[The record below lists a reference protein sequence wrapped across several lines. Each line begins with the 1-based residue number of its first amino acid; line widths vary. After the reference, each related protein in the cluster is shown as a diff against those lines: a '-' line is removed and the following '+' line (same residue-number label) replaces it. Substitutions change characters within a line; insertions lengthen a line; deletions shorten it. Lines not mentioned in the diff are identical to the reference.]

1 MAPTRA
7 HDLTRLVKTQ
17 LVCSVSTQMG
27 KPYSI
32 AREDFIIR
40 SAPTWWRGPGAI
52 SSDPG
57 LSAMAE
63 LMRIVVSFERERDRR
78 RFPSFRAD
86 PRCVHRVA

>member
-1 MAPTRA
+1 
-7 HDLTRLVKTQ
+7 
-17 LVCSVSTQMG
+17 MG

-63 LMRIVVSFERERDRR
+63 LMRIVVSVQSEAGAVP
-78 RFPSFRAD
+78 RFLPSELTRN
-86 PRCVHRVA
+86 CLYRVA

>member
-1 MAPTRA
+1 
-7 HDLTRLVKTQ
+7 
-17 LVCSVSTQMG
+17 MG

-63 LMRIVVSFERERDRR
+63 LMRIVVSVQSETGDAFL
-78 RFPSFRAD
+78 PFRAD
-86 PRCVHRVA
+86 PRRVHRVA